1 MNRFIVFLTMSV
13 FLTNTYA
20 LRVLHYNSGN
30 SSEKVVSIP
39 ITTSAR
45 TAPKNVIFSLELNK
59 LKKGEILQIANE
71 FQVTEDNNYNVGFSS
86 LAILTTSPT
95 STIGVPITEAN
106 GENITNDMHHHKRI
120 TVGTYVTGENDI
132 GTRYINIV
140 GYAYSTNALEGHT
153 LTVNQDYGRLSVI
166 RFYP

>member
-1 MNRFIVFLTMSV
+1 M
-13 FLTNTYA
+13 
-20 LRVLHYNSGN
+20 
-30 SSEKVVSIP
+30 
-39 ITTSAR
+39 
-45 TAPKNVIFSLELNK
+45 
-59 LKKGEILQIANE
+59 
-71 FQVTEDNNYNVGFSS
+71 TEDNNYNVGFSS